1 MNLLNAFKPQQQRP
15 IEDRPSEIYRASET
29 LLEWEAPERVFK
41 KYSREFYRRMAVILI
56 FFGFLF
62 LFVWDIVVI
71 VVLGIVFFVVY
82 TFHSIPPR
90 KVIHKITTNGIFY
103 AMDYHYMWRELRS
116 YYFEKR
122 DNVRY
127 LIINTVDPLPGR
139 LYLIID
145 KSITNEKIAEV
156 LSSHL
161 SFDEKPTTNVY
172 EDMMKAFRSSVK
184 LKSFSEE

>member
-156 LSSHL
+156 LGNHL